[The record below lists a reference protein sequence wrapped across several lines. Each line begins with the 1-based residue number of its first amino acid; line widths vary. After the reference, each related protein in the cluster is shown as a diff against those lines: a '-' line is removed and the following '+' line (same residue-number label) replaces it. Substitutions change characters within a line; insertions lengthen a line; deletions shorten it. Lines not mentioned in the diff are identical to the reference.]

1 LKQEV
6 SIKSGDFAMYRTTIL
21 SAAPVV
27 GALLATSPTAQA
39 SLIGYT
45 FTEIEVPG
53 SIDMSPDAINNLGQ
67 IVGTYT
73 DDAGNGH
80 GFLEKGGKYVNV
92 DVAGALFTAPAGIN
106 DLGQIV
112 GIDLDNAGN
121 IDGFLDTRGTFTT
134 LSTSGS
140 ASGFSF
146 SGPLSINDKGEILW
160 QVSNSFGFPGS
171 THAALEEGGV
181 FTLIDVPGAVGDT
194 APGGLNNFG
203 QIVGSYGISA
213 SGGYEYGF
221 LDTNGVFTTIDDPN
235 AGPRGYTQA
244 FGLNDWG
251 QVVGSYCDSAGACH
265 GFLDTNG
272 HFTTI
277 DAPGSSEAFGGTE
290 VTGINDEDQLL
301 EVYFDA
307 AGNPHALLATP
318 HLALFSSSLA
328 SSLAAIPE
336 ASTWAMLLLGF
347 AGLGC
352 AGYRLSRRSAVLAA

>member
-1 LKQEV
+1 MHKE
-6 SIKSGDFAMYRTTIL
+6 MTIL
-21 SAAPVV
+21 AATA
-27 GALLATSPTAQA
+27 ALGGLFAASPTSEAQA
-39 SLIGYT
+39 FGYT

-53 SIDMSPDAINNLGQ
+53 SIDTSPDAINNLGQ

-92 DVAGALFTAPAGIN
+92 DVAGAVFTAPGGIN

-121 IDGFLDTRGTFTT
+121 LDGFLDTRGKFTT

-146 SGPLSINDKGEILW
+146 NGPLSINDKGEILW

-171 THAALEEGGV
+171 THTALEEGRV

-235 AGPRGYTQA
+235 AGPGGYTQA

-251 QVVGSYCDSAGACH
+251 QVVGTYCDSAGACH

-277 DAPGSSEAFGGTE
+277 DAPNSSEAFGGTL
-290 VTGINDEDQLL
+290 VTGVNDEDQLL

-307 AGNPHALLATP
+307 AGNSHALLATP
-318 HLALFSSSLA
+318 HLALFSSMAATSLDA
-328 SSLAAIPE
+328 VPE
-336 ASTWAMLLLGF
+336 SSTWVMVFLGF
-347 AGLGC
+347 AGLG
-352 AGYRLSRRSAVLAA
+352 LLTHLRRRKLTPA